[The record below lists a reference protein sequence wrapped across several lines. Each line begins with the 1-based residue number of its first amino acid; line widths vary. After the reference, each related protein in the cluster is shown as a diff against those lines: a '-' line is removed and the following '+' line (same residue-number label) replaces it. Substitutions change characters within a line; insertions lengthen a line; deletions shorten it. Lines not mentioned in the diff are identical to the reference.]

1 MQEMIQL
8 TRDALWLVLILSLPP
23 VIVATLV
30 SLVIAV
36 IQAATQIQEQTIL
49 FLVKL
54 IGVTA
59 TILVMGSFFTGSL
72 ITYSDRIFSNLN
84 TMARR

>member
-1 MQEMIQL
+1 MQEM
-8 TRDALWLVLILSLPP
+8 ILSLPP

-59 TILVMGSFFTGSL
+59 TILVMSSFFAGSL
-72 ITYSDRIFSNLN
+72 MTYSDRIFTNFN
-84 TMARR
+84 TMVRR